1 MIERSRELVEER
13 YSVSNGHKYNAK
25 VGTYVGVLY
34 SLYASGLLQSQ
45 NGRFWVHG
53 PVIERFT

>member
-13 YSVSNGHKYNAK
+13 YSISNGHKYNAK
-25 VGTYVGVLY
+25 VGMAVLCTCCLY
-34 SLYASGLLQSQ
+34 QVCYNLKMGSLRGH
-45 NGRFWVHG
+45 W